1 MMRIITRLLQGCVIV
16 SLSVMVIVLAINVFL
31 RYVVHR
37 PFAWGEEI
45 SVLMVVWLVF
55 AGAGLV
61 HERDQ
66 HVAISY
72 IFDLFSARWRKAM
85 LLFGNICVLAVLSV
99 HLVSSFSLTKIQM
112 KSTMISIDLPMGLFA
127 VAVIVGILTMLVYTI
142 GLIVKQ
148 LKSVT

>member
-1 MMRIITRLLQGCVIV
+1 MRIITRLLQGCVI
-16 SLSVMVIVLAINVFL
+16 LSISAMVIVLSVNVFL

-61 HERDQ
+61 HEKDE
-66 HVAISY
+66 HVAITY
-72 IFDLFSARWRKAM
+72 IFDLFSARWRKAL
-85 LLFGNICVLAVLSV
+85 LLFGNVCVSAVLLV
-99 HLVSSFSLTKIQM
+99 HLVSSVNLIKMQM
-112 KSTMISIDLPMGLFA
+112 KSSMISVDLPMGLFA
-127 VAVIVGILTMLVYTI
+127 VAVILGVGTMFVYTI

-148 LKSVT
+148 LKSVA

>member
-1 MMRIITRLLQGCVIV
+1 MRIVRRLLEACVI
-16 SLSVMVIVLAINVFL
+16 LSVSAMVIVLAVNVFL

-55 AGAGLV
+55 TGAGLV
-61 HERDQ
+61 HEKDE

-72 IFDLFSARWRKAM
+72 LFDLFPARWRKAT
-85 LLFGNICVLAVLSV
+85 LLFGNLCVSAVLLI
-99 HLVSSFSLTKIQM
+99 HLVSGLHLIRIQM
-112 KSTMISIDLPMGLFA
+112 KSSMISVDLPMGLFSAA
-127 VAVIVGILTMLVYTI
+127 VLLGVGTMFLYTI

-148 LKSVT
+148 LKSVA